1 MYLTCARSIFRVLG
15 WLGDH
20 HSVDDMVVNVHPHV
34 ALQMFFSAF
43 CSYIGHS

>member
-1 MYLTCARSIFRVLG
+1 MAMLHFFLVHPVG

-43 CSYIGHS
+43 CSYIGYT